1 MFKTKK
7 REGASTVLVLFM
19 VVVLVTLGFFTIVS
33 ASLNYRLSLKASKW
47 NKDYYALDSQGEALA
62 AKIDDALYNAEQ
74 DAVTYVM
81 DYEYKKNST
90 DKISLEAHQINKTLY
105 SGNDENVYKVLNNT
119 YKYLAKEYLIP
130 VSEEYYSEIV
140 TLYNDDNSIYS
151 IQFNT
156 DLKKDDDET
165 YRLAIKLN
173 VDDILYDIHLDDNGR
188 VVGKKIDFENRYS
201 IKKWQQYYYK

>member
-19 VVVLVTLGFFTIVS
+19 IVVLVTLGFFTIVS
-33 ASLNYRLSLKASKW
+33 ASLNYRLSLKASQW
-47 NKDYYALDSQGEALA
+47 NKDYYALDKEGEALS

-74 DAVTYVM
+74 TAVAYVM
-81 DYEYKKNST
+81 DYGYKNKST
-90 DKISLEAHQINKTLY
+90 DLIPDDVHQINKVLY
-105 SGNDENVYKVLNNT
+105 NGNDENVYKVLNNT
-119 YKYLAKEYLIP
+119 YKYLAKENLIP
-130 VSEEYYSEIV
+130 VKDEYESEIV
-140 TLYNDDNSIYS
+140 TLYNDDKSIYS
-151 IQFNT
+151 IQFNA

-173 VDDILYDIHLDDNGR
+173 IDDILYDIHLDNNGR

-201 IKKWQQYYYK
+201 VKKWQQYYYK